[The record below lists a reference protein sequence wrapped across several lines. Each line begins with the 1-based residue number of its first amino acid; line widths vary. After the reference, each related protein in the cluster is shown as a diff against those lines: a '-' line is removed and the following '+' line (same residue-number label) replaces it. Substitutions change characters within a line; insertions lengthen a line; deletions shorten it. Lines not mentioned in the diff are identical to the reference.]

1 MSSVYCPKVVG
12 TSNLFNMSSGWGAD
26 TRFRK
31 TDIEQFPGGQK
42 HSQTPDGQYWK
53 HLQVSYIVK
62 DQTSFENA
70 RDVPCLTLF
79 FLSSPSPSRSSG
91 PSAKSTLGLMSNS
104 FSFQFDFFLKN
115 LYREN
120 NFLFPYYQQ
129 LSREGLFEL
138 TLCPQRALYVL
149 AL

>member
-1 MSSVYCPKVVG
+1 MHIHPPEQRQLVSSVYCPKVVG

-70 RDVPCLTLF
+70 RNVPCQTKTS
-79 FLSSPSPSRSSG
+79 LSQFPVTIQEFGPISQIDIRS
-91 PSAKSTLGLMSNS
+91 
-104 FSFQFDFFLKN
+104 D
-115 LYREN
+115 
-120 NFLFPYYQQ
+120 QQ
-129 LSREGLFEL
+129 LTFF
-138 TLCPQRALYVL
+138 PV
-149 AL
+149 